1 MSTDLHQSVDALVAQ
16 TAASLRVEE
25 MTLLP
30 FYGEIYAEVLNLAA
44 GPDFNFVFHWGP
56 ILEPH
61 ERIVVEV
68 LVYLAREQARQNAH
82 ASMRVGNHN
91 DIPVEIFVEKVP
103 ASIDQVSDSRCIRYS
118 LTQLTN
124 LDRKKVYAAL
134 KSERLRAFFTRE
146 PSPRIHT
153 NGRVRT
159 TPSKFRV
166 RVDPVPT
173 PEQDAII
180 RELVATRLVEQR
192 LGLRPVMSPSDT
204 SLMSPVDTSVIAPY
218 ETSQHAGLMS
228 SEEPSGQVA
237 RPPFLVSQPDTSRTI
252 DPDVPH
258 EHVTTSDTRCPPMGA
273 QVTESYKVKDRIVSE
288 TAIGDGSALSGD
300 AGTRRISQSLQAQS
314 IEEWRRTTE
323 ELARYSARELGD
335 TNSLGYHIQVWNH
348 ARKHDRMNGGRPVL
362 TDGVFDILRELCER
376 RTAISTHPSQGKA
389 WTRRTRKWFD
399 DNGVPMLSKTEKD
412 EAAEIR
418 RAIANAPFMQRES
431 TDGSLLRAPEQGP
444 NVKPNDGLHEASGRS
459 WESLTEEQRVQ
470 VEAQALARLRTK
482 MPFMFDEK
490 GPKRTGPAYQAMLEA
505 ERNALVDEVVR
516 CGSEPPGELE

>member
-1 MSTDLHQSVDALVAQ
+1 
-16 TAASLRVEE
+16 
-25 MTLLP
+25 
-30 FYGEIYAEVLNLAA
+30 
-44 GPDFNFVFHWGP
+44 
-56 ILEPH
+56 
-61 ERIVVEV
+61 
-68 LVYLAREQARQNAH
+68 
-82 ASMRVGNHN
+82 MRVGNHN

-204 SLMSPVDTSVIAPY
+204 SLMSPVDTSLIAPY

-237 RPPFLVSQPDTSRTI
+237 RPPFLVSQ
-252 DPDVPH
+252 PDVPH

-516 CGSEPPGELE
+516 CGSEPSGELE

>member
-1 MSTDLHQSVDALVAQ
+1 MSTNLHQSVDALVAQ
-16 TAASLRVEE
+16 TAASLKAEE

-30 FYGEIYAEVLNLAA
+30 FYGEIYAEVINLAA

-82 ASMRVGNHN
+82 ASMRVGNHD
-91 DIPVEIFVEKVP
+91 DIPVEIFLEKVP
-103 ASIDQVSDSRCIRYS
+103 ARIDRVSDSRCIRYS

-153 NGRVRT
+153 NGRVLT
-159 TPSKFRV
+159 TPSRFRV

-173 PEQDAII
+173 PEQDTTI
-180 RELVATRLVEQR
+180 RELVATRLVQQR
-192 LGLRPVMSPSDT
+192 LGLQPVMSPSDT
-204 SLMSPVDTSVIAPY
+204 SLMSPIDTSVIAPY

-237 RPPFLVSQPDTSRTI
+237 RPSFLVSQPETSRTM
-252 DPDVPH
+252 DSDVPP
-258 EHVTTSDTRCPPMGA
+258 EHVTTCDTRCPPGGA
-273 QVTESYKVKDRIVSE
+273 QVPESYKVKDRIVSE
-288 TAIGDGSALSGD
+288 TASGDGSALSGD

-314 IEEWRRTTE
+314 IEEWRRMTE
-323 ELARYSARELGD
+323 ELARHSARELGD

-348 ARKHDRMNGGRPVL
+348 ARKHDRMNGGRPAL

-376 RTAISTHPSQGKA
+376 RTAISAHPSQGKA

-399 DNGVPMLSKTEKD
+399 DNGVPMLSRSEKD

-418 RAIANAPFMQRES
+418 RAIATAPFMQQ
-431 TDGSLLRAPEQGP
+431 DPA
-444 NVKPNDGLHEASGRS
+444 NDGLPRSPGRVTSVNADDVAHEATDGL
-459 WESLTEEQRVQ
+459 WQSLTEQQR
-470 VEAQALARLRTK
+470 AQIDARAVASLRTK
-482 MPFMFDEK
+482 MPFMFDEN
-490 GPKRTGPAYQAMLEA
+490 GPKRNGAAYQAMLDA
-505 ERNALVDEVVR
+505 ERRSIVAERMTEVA
-516 CGSEPPGELE
+516 